1 MANEIQID
9 YASGHTVY
17 AIVRNQV
24 GHVWCPATRVFEEWG
39 NAGHDATNYAI
50 VLTDRSGSRYQ
61 GDFDT
66 NISAG
71 QYGIQC
77 FLQAGATPAQ
87 SDALIDSR
95 AIFWTGTAE
104 LTAMKVLANKMVQD
118 KDTGAVDYYDD
129 DQQTVIF
136 THQIEEDAVT
146 SARTVN

>member
-17 AIVRNQV
+17 AIIRNQA
-24 GHVWCPATRVFEEWG
+24 GGVWCPATQAFEEWG
-39 NAGHDATNYAI
+39 DAGHGAPDYDI
-50 VLTDRSGSRYQ
+50 VLTDKGGSRYQ
-61 GDFDT
+61 GHFDI
-66 NISAG
+66 NIAAG

-77 FLQAGATPAQ
+77 FLQAGAAPAQ

-95 AIFWTGTAE
+95 TIFWTGIAE
-104 LTAMKVLANKMVQD
+104 LTAMKVLANKMVQG
-118 KDTGAVDYYDD
+118 KSSQRVDYYDD

-146 SARTVN
+146 STRTVN